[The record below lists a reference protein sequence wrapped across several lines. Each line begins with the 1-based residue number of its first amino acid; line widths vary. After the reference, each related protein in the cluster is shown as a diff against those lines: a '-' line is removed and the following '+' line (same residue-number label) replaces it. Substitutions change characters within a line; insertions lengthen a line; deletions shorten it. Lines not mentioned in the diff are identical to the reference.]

1 MKFYLSLLF
10 ARNLDALISLADV
23 YVFHGDLEKIIEVTY
38 SYRTIEDDKILNETI
53 FEEYT

>member
-23 YVFHGDLEKIIEVTY
+23 YVFPGDLEKIIEVTY